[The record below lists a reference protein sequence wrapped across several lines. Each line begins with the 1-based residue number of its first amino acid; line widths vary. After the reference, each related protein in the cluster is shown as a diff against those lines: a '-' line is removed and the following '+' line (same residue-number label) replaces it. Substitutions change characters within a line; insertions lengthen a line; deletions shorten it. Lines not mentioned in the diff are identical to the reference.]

1 MLRLLVW
8 LALCRGK
15 TNCFKT
21 QRLLSVDFKYLLS
34 SVRMD
39 SVRVEDGSAAVGN
52 SGTVGLCDRG
62 SDVGSASLEVPA
74 SHASDVADSPRQQER
89 VRVYTDEFNG
99 ESRRPNDVAVSTLE
113 DTPGARSDCSSASA
127 HDRSHILRPRSL
139 NVTLGLN
146 HAAAAICKKGSFRYS
161 TGMSLGGRLRTVEE
175 VNPSGP
181 SAESHH
187 ADSSD
192 ATPLQTVSRR
202 KGLPNLHARIV
213 PADVLVTRRPP
224 ASVVFKYQ
232 F

>member
-1 MLRLLVW
+1 
-8 LALCRGK
+8 
-15 TNCFKT
+15 
-21 QRLLSVDFKYLLS
+21 
-34 SVRMD
+34 MD
-39 SVRVEDGSAAVGN
+39 SEVVCVENGSAAVGN

-89 VRVYTDEFNG
+89 VRVYTDEFND
-99 ESRRPNDVAVSTLE
+99 ESRRRPTGVAVSTLE

-192 ATPLQTVSRR
+192 ASPPQTVSRR
-202 KGLPNLHARIV
+202 RGLPNLHARIV